1 MESALCACRRS
12 SGLTSFDLATAFE
25 TIYFWPGLEKCF
37 KEVNRVLKQGGHFLI
52 VNESDGLDQTSKKF
66 EKIIDGMKAYTQE
79 EIISALEK
87 AGLTVQLAE
96 HHPKNPWLRILAIK
110 K

>member
-1 MESALCACRRS
+1 
-12 SGLTSFDLATAFE
+12 
-25 TIYFWPGLEKCF
+25 
-37 KEVNRVLKQGGHFLI
+37 
-52 VNESDGLDQTSKKF
+52 
-66 EKIIDGMKAYTQE
+66 MKAYTQE

-87 AGLTVQLAE
+87 AGFTVQLAE